1 MNFSELFIRR
11 PIMTL
16 LLTISITAFG
26 IQVFRQL
33 PVNDLPAVDYPVIQ
47 VSVTYPG
54 ASPETMANT
63 CATPLEKQFLQIPG
77 LEIATSTNQ
86 TGQSTLVLQFSLDKS
101 LGDAATDVQAAI
113 SRAQGFLPTDL
124 PQPPSFQ
131 KTNPNDQP
139 IFYIAL
145 VSDTMTEGDLYD
157 YGNTQLGQQ
166 IAIINGVSQVQ
177 VYGARSAIR
186 IKVQVNQLASLGL
199 TMTDVTNAVGQST
212 AYLGAGQLDGKN
224 RTYLLF
230 PNGQLSSTQQYEN
243 VIIARPN
250 GQPVYLKDVATVL
263 KTVED
268 ERINRNFWAR
278 DYGEASA
285 EVVLAVS
292 RQAGANAVEVAQKV
306 KDLLPAFRQQ
316 LPGSVQLIPL
326 YDRSKTIIANADD
339 VEHTLFIAFALVVIV
354 IFAFLGRAADT
365 FIPVVA
371 LPLSMLVTFLVMGA
385 LNFSLNNLT
394 LMALTLAIG
403 FLVDDAIVFLEN
415 TVRLMES
422 GQKPM
427 EAAITARGKSLS
439 RLLP

>member
-1 MNFSELFIRR
+1 MNFSEPFIRR

-54 ASPETMANT
+54 ASPETMANA

-77 LEIATSTNQ
+77 LDLVTSTNQ
-86 TGQSTLVLQFSLDKS
+86 TGTSTLVLQFSLDKS

-124 PQPPSFQ
+124 PQPPSFT

-145 VSDTMTEGDLYD
+145 VSDTMREGDLFD
-157 YGNTQLGQQ
+157 YGNTNLGQQ

-177 VYGARSAIR
+177 VYGARTAIR
-186 IKVQVNQLASLGL
+186 IKVQVNKLSSLGL
-199 TMTDVTNAVGQST
+199 TMTDVSNAVAQST
-212 AYLGAGQLDGKN
+212 AYLGAGQFDGKD

-230 PNGQLSSTQQYEN
+230 PNGQRTTPLQYEN

-250 GQPVYLKDVATVL
+250 GQPVYLKDVAKVV

-268 ERINRNFWAR
+268 ERINRSFWSR
-278 DYGEASA
+278 NYGEAPA

-292 RQAGANAVEVAQKV
+292 RQAGANAVEVSKRING
-306 KDLLPAFRQQ
+306 LLPTFRAR
-316 LPGSVQLIPL
+316 LPGAVQMIPL
-326 YDRSKTIIANADD
+326 
-339 VEHTLFIAFALVVIV
+339 
-354 IFAFLGRAADT
+354 
-365 FIPVVA
+365 
-371 LPLSMLVTFLVMGA
+371 
-385 LNFSLNNLT
+385 
-394 LMALTLAIG
+394 
-403 FLVDDAIVFLEN
+403 
-415 TVRLMES
+415 
-422 GQKPM
+422 
-427 EAAITARGKSLS
+427 
-439 RLLP
+439 